1 MVGMI
6 VADAGPLI
14 ALAKIEQLPLLK
26 VLFSEVRIPQ
36 TVFNETC
43 ADTTR
48 ADANAIRTFA
58 NAHATLHADREDALS
73 KQLQMELDAGEA
85 QAIALAQ
92 SLRCTLLIDDLLGR
106 AVARRRGVPIVG
118 VIGMLLQAKRMGHL
132 THVRPLLEALNAAQ
146 YRISTALFNE
156 AIRLAGEA

>member
-1 MVGMI
+1 MAAVI

-14 ALAKIEQLPLLK
+14 ALAKIEQLPLLNL
-26 VLFSEVRIPQ
+26 LFSAINIPQ

-43 ADTTR
+43 ADTKR
-48 ADANAIRTFA
+48 ADASAIRTFA
-58 NAHATLHADREDALS
+58 NAHATLHADREDAITA
-73 KQLQMELDAGEA
+73 QLKMELDAGEA

-106 AVARRRGVPIVG
+106 TVARRRGVPIVG
-118 VIGMLLQAKRMGHL
+118 VIGVLLQAKRMGHL
-132 THVRPLLEALNAAQ
+132 THVRPQLEALNAAH
-146 YRISTALFNE
+146 YRISTALFDE